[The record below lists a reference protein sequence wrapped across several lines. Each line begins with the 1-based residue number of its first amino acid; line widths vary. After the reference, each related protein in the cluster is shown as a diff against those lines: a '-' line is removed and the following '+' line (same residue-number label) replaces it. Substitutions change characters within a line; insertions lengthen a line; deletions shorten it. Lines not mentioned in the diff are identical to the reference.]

1 MLCPHYKYRLKYIE
15 IYVICPCCSIY
26 IRPCCNN
33 LQLQRENHAADVLS
47 DISTTPNSN
56 NLSLHAKRS
65 RCLETIQHSG
75 AIVCCKAL
83 INHHGPRNPAALQL
97 VAACC
102 HLLVT

>member
-56 NLSLHAKRS
+56 NLSLHAKTQQMS
-65 RCLETIQHSG
+65 RNDPALWGHCL
-75 AIVCCKAL
+75 L
-83 INHHGPRNPAALQL
+83 
-97 VAACC
+97 
-102 HLLVT
+102 